1 MKSIKIAVSVIAL
14 ALTSSAFA
22 ANELVWDA
30 EYNQT
35 QISCGIDY
43 ANGVQVGGI
52 LLKGETGTNNSKA
65 INFVLTSNT
74 AQKNWRLTEAKLT
87 QNTGRFDFADNLMT
101 VSNRDQTSV
110 FVNNVEYAWTD
121 AAQAQNIAG
130 NTKTLAL
137 APKINLDAQQM
148 PFGVTHI
155 QGKLVLTCN

>member
-1 MKSIKIAVSVIAL
+1 MKTIKVAVSVIAL
-14 ALTSSAFA
+14 ALSSSAFA

-52 LLKGETGTNNSKA
+52 LTKGESGTDNSKA

-74 AQKNWRLTEAKLT
+74 TQKNWRLTEAKLT
-87 QNTGRFDFADNLMT
+87 QGTGQYDFADNLLT
-101 VSNRDQTSV
+101 VSDRNKTSV

-137 APKINLDAQQM
+137 APKINLDQQG
-148 PFGVTHI
+148 FAYGVTHI
-155 QGKLVLTCN
+155 QGKIVLTCN